1 MHLNSTKKKSIL
13 NKNTYLIV
21 FILTFFILFIF
32 WFSKGKEK
40 KSKLQE
46 LKYEE
51 IIKKINANKKEDLS
65 SVEKFIVENKNI
77 YGTLS
82 SLSLAKKY
90 ILDNNLDKA
99 FIQLDNSLKY
109 TKEENLKNILKLR
122 IAKIKI
128 QQNKN
133 QDAMKILEDIKDSSW
148 TNIIENMKGDI
159 FMKNKDIKKAI
170 LAWEKSKYFEQSNAS
185 KEIINMKINQI
196 KK

>member
-13 NKNTYLIV
+13 NKKTYLIV
-21 FILTFFILFIF
+21 FILVFSILFIF
-32 WFSKGKEK
+32 WFSKGQEK
-40 KSKLQE
+40 KSKLKE

-51 IIKKINANKKEDLS
+51 IIKKINANKKQDLS

-82 SLSLAKKY
+82 SLFLAKKY

-99 FIQLDNSLKY
+99 FIQLNNSLKY

-133 QDAMKILEDIKDSSW
+133 QDAMKILEDIKDSTW
-148 TNIIENMKGDI
+148 TSIKENMKGDI

>member
-65 SVEKFIVENKNI
+65 SIEKFIVENKNI

>member
-1 MHLNSTKKKSIL
+1 
-13 NKNTYLIV
+13 
-21 FILTFFILFIF
+21 
-32 WFSKGKEK
+32 
-40 KSKLQE
+40 
-46 LKYEE
+46 
-51 IIKKINANKKEDLS
+51 
-65 SVEKFIVENKNI
+65 
-77 YGTLS
+77 LS
-82 SLSLAKKY
+82 SLFLAKKY

-99 FIQLDNSLKY
+99 FIQLNNSLKY

-133 QDAMKILEDIKDSSW
+133 QDAMKILEDIKDSTW
-148 TNIIENMKGDI
+148 TSIKENMKGDI